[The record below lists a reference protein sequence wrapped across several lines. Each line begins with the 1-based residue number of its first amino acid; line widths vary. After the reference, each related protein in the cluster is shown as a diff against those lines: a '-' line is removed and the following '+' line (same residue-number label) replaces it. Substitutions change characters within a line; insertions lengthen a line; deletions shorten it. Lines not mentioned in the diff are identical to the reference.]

1 MTFNQKSYIL
11 YINQQGQD
19 MAIKIDGMKKKV
31 KPSNANFADEKYT
44 GTEPIWDYDRALTF
58 SNEVFDHHLRQSF
71 RYYNYYYSTK
81 DLKKY
86 VVAWLRQHEGDSGV
100 HKLDKATIDRYARTA
115 DSLTPFTVCA
125 LIKAN
130 ERGMP
135 LRDSHV
141 EYILDAVKRVL
152 LLKADDEEEEEKKV
166 DTAKPQ
172 VKIPTIQD
180 RMNEVAKK
188 HILYFEMLEDAL
200 FAGETVDPKAYEYL
214 VKNLVPQ
221 ALIGKIQA
229 VFEPRIA
236 EVREARKGEC
246 EQLKEAYSHMKAADY
261 KRFDAFYDKLF
272 QDLAAYNQTKK
283 ATKKASVRKPPAKEK
298 LVKNLKYLKQDTA
311 LKVVSVNP
319 VDIIGAQ
326 VLWVYNVKNR
336 KIGKYVAEDV
346 GGALG
351 VKGTTITGFVEN
363 KSTQKTLRKPDE
375 QIKAFL
381 SANKVDLR
389 KFLENIKTTEIKL
402 NGRINADTILLKVQ

>member
-1 MTFNQKSYIL
+1 
-11 YINQQGQD
+11 
-19 MAIKIDGMKKKV
+19 MAIKLDGMKKKAKV
-31 KPSNANFADEKYT
+31 KNLNFADEKYT

-58 SNEVFDHHLRQSF
+58 SDAEFDHHLRISL
-71 RYYNYYYSTK
+71 RYYNYYYGPK

-100 HKLDKATIDRYARTA
+100 HKLDKATIDQYARSA

-125 LIKAN
+125 LVKAN

-135 LRDSHV
+135 LRDKHV
-141 EYILDAVKRVL
+141 EYILDAVHRVL
-152 LLKADDEEEEEKKV
+152 AMKADEEEVDEKKETV
-166 DTAKPQ
+166 KPQ
-172 VKIPTIQD
+172 VKLPTIQD

-221 ALIGKIQA
+221 ALISKISA
-229 VFEPRIA
+229 VFEPRHA
-236 EVREARKGEC
+236 EVKEARKGEC

-261 KRFDAFYDKLF
+261 KRFDTFYDRLF
-272 QDLAAYNQTKK
+272 QDLSAYNQTKK
-283 ATKKASVRKPPAKEK
+283 ATKKAAVRKPPQKEK

-311 LKVVSVNP
+311 LKIVSINP
-319 VDIIGAQ
+319 VDIVGAE

-336 KIGKYVAEDV
+336 KIGKYVAEAM
-346 GGALG
+346 GGVLG
-351 VKGTTITGFVEN
+351 IKGTTITGFDAN
-363 KSTQKTLRKPDE
+363 KSTQKTLRKPEE
-375 QIKAFL
+375 QIKQFL
-381 SANKVDLR
+381 AAGKIDLR

>member
-1 MTFNQKSYIL
+1 
-11 YINQQGQD
+11 
-19 MAIKIDGMKKKV
+19 MAIKLDGMKKKAKV
-31 KPSNANFADEKYT
+31 KNFSFADEKYT

-58 SNEVFDHHLRQSF
+58 SDEEFDHHLRISL
-71 RYYNYYYSTK
+71 RYYNYYYGPK

-100 HKLDKATIDRYARTA
+100 HKLDKATIDQYARSA

-125 LIKAN
+125 LVKAN

-135 LRDSHV
+135 LRDKHV
-141 EYILDAVKRVL
+141 EYILDAVHRVL
-152 LLKADDEEEEEKKV
+152 AMKADEEEVDEKKE
-166 DTAKPQ
+166 TAKPQ
-172 VKIPTIQD
+172 VKLPTIQD

-200 FAGETVDPKAYEYL
+200 FAGETVDPKAYDYL

-221 ALIGKIQA
+221 ALIGKISA
-229 VFEPRIA
+229 VFEPRYA
-236 EVREARKGEC
+236 EVKEARKGEC

-272 QDLAAYNQTKK
+272 QDLTAYNQTKK
-283 ATKKASVRKPPAKEK
+283 ATKKAAVRKPPQKEK

-311 LKVVSVNP
+311 LKIVSINP
-319 VDIIGAQ
+319 VDIVGAE

-336 KIGKYVAEDV
+336 KIGKYVAEAM
-346 GGALG
+346 GGVLG
-351 VKGTTITGFVEN
+351 IKGTTITGFDAN
-363 KSTQKTLRKPDE
+363 KSTQKTLRKPEE
-375 QIKAFL
+375 QIKQFL
-381 SANKVDLR
+381 AAGKIDLR

-402 NGRINADTILLKVQ
+402 NGRINQETILLKVQ